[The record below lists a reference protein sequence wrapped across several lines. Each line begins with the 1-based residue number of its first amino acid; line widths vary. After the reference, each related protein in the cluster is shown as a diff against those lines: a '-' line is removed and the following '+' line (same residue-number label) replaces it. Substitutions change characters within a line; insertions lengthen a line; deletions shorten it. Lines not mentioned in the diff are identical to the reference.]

1 MKKFQLALAAAMLV
15 GVTSMAAAQ
24 DPQPAGA
31 PQGQGRPN
39 AQQMME
45 RMMAGITLSATQK
58 TSMDSVMKSF
68 ADQRTA
74 MMQDQSM
81 DQDARRAK
89 GREMRGKQND
99 AVKAILTDD
108 QKKVFEK
115 NVADMQA
122 QMGGGQRP
130 PQA

>member
-15 GVTSMAAAQ
+15 GATSIAAAQ

-31 PQGQGRPN
+31 PQGQGRPTQ
-39 AQQMME
+39 AQMME
-45 RMMAGITLSATQK
+45 RMMAGITLSAAQK

-74 MMQDQSM
+74 LMQDQSM

-89 GREMRGKQND
+89 GREMRTKQND

-115 NVADMQA
+115 NMADMQA

-130 PQA
+130 PQH